1 MKKAFS
7 IISLLFFSF
16 ILFAEKPIVRDIQ
29 AEAGKGNKINIYWT
43 LPENPEKGL
52 PRVDGLYAIEEALY
66 KTDKHIYDN
75 TYSSTNYK

>member
-1 MKKAFS
+1 MKKPFS

-43 LPENPEKGL
+43 LPENPEKEIPL
-52 PRVDGLYAIEEALY
+52 NQFLEMLILRFYMQCNFLLKMKAMQ
-66 KTDKHIYDN
+66 
-75 TYSSTNYK
+75 